1 MKITKTQLR
10 QIIKEE
16 IQKHRLDEKHPKI
29 PDLDRY
35 IELTDPDFDTDD
47 WGDADSEISQIEKN
61 AKQKGLYDEL
71 MRASTIAHFGRGVA
85 DHHAW
90 YGSGWDN
97 LKHRAG
103 WIKSV
108 KNRITKDNKLNKNS
122 SKWLK
127 NQIKRARR

>member
-1 MKITKTQLR
+1 MKITKKQLK
-10 QIIKEE
+10 QIIREE
-16 IQKHRLDEKHPKI
+16 IQKQRLDEKHPKI

-35 IELTDPDFDTDD
+35 IELTDPDFDPEGWDD
-47 WGDADSEISQIEKN
+47 AGSEISQIEMN
-61 AKQKGLYDEL
+61 AKRKGLYDEL
-71 MRASTIAHFGRGVA
+71 MRASTIAHWGRGSA
-85 DHHAW
+85 D
-90 YGSGWDN
+90 YGWDN

-127 NQIKRARR
+127 NQIKRDRR